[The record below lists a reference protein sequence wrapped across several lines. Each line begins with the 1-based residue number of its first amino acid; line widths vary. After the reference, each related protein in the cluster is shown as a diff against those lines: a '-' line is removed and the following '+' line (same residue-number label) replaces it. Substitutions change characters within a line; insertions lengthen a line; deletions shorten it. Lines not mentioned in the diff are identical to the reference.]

1 MIWFYF
7 SLLEKTGEEATVNL
21 SLSEGKLTK
30 DVMEAKSVFLEHS
43 EKFTPEKA
51 ILTAKK
57 LETLAPPGA
66 TAKFI

>member
-1 MIWFYF
+1 M
-7 SLLEKTGEEATVNL
+7 
-21 SLSEGKLTK
+21 SLSEGKLTE